1 MKTIQKIAA
10 ILYSIWALF
19 RGYVLV
25 VTVLYSS
32 SNIVVTPHGVKN
44 SFNLNNINIFSIL
57 LFFTSLSLIASSIFM
72 IVNAFLKKDS
82 FKRNVVS
89 IVWLG
94 INTTAIFLIP
104 SMSYLVNELI
114 AITTLF
120 NAYADG
126 PKFTIATIL
135 SSNVLIAI
143 ALLNILIIAL
153 KMGGI
158 GREKA

>member
-25 VTVLYSS
+25 MTFLYSS
-32 SNIVVTPHGVKN
+32 SNINVTQGGVKY
-44 SFNLNNINIFSIL
+44 SFNLNNINVFSIIV
-57 LFFTSLSLIASSIFM
+57 FFASLSLIASSIFL

-104 SMSYLVNELI
+104 QMSYLVHEI
-114 AITTLF
+114 VAITTLF

-143 ALLNILIIAL
+143 ALLNILVISL